1 MANTAFQPDAQRYQ
15 GDQGDQGDQGELD
28 EARRWVIA
36 QVRADAGA
44 ALQTG
49 MDTMQTL
56 RSLGM
61 DSPGLLAG
69 LLQPLLPINQKEQE
83 LIAEHF
89 GALVLTLLHGVA
101 HMRQLSSLS
110 RDRNQTRNEFTD
122 PRVNEENLRKMLI
135 TMVDDIRVV
144 LIELARHLSVLRLC
158 HDSAREVQ
166 DELGRITLDVYAPLA
181 NRLGVG
187 QIKWQMEDHALRCLE
202 PENYHQLASKLAET
216 RGLREQY
223 IAAFISTVQNTLEE
237 VGVVGEVFGRPKHIY
252 SILRKMRAKDLAFEN
267 LRDIRAFRI
276 IVDDVADCYTAL
288 AAVHGRWRVLD
299 GEFDDYIATPKDN
312 GYQSIHTVV
321 TGPDEQTVEVQI
333 RTRQMHRQSELGVAA
348 HWRYKE
354 KVRADEGIDQKVIR
368 LRQLLQWKD
377 ELLDAAALTSSSGD
391 ADEPIEARIFVFTP
405 KGTVIDLPDGATPID
420 FAYAIHTELGHR
432 IRGARVNEKMV
443 TLGHRLATGQQVHI
457 QTAKDGHPSR
467 DWLRNDLGYV
477 RTRRA
482 RARITQWFKR
492 ADYAQHVSEGR
503 SMLERELARLGR
515 EDLSY
520 DKIARNT
527 HFHKTDALLAAIGAG
542 DFKLSRA
549 LVPFRRAARV
559 MRAEHTLPS
568 KPRAH
573 APDQSRHPD
582 SFRVR
587 GVDNLLTRMAHC
599 CHPIPGD
606 AIVGFITLGRGV
618 SIHRENCHNIKN
630 LDEQR
635 RARLIEVR
643 WGESEATAWPLE
655 IQLTAY
661 NRSGLLNDINEF
673 LKQEKIQVLKL
684 NRETDDEHGAHIR
697 LKLEIADLKKL
708 GQILKGLA
716 RIPNVAQVKRVAS

>member
-1 MANTAFQPDAQRYQ
+1 MNTNEYKLGTEQ
-15 GDQGDQGDQGELD
+15 LD

-36 QVRADAGA
+36 HCRVDAEA
-44 ALQTG
+44 ALQDG
-49 MDTMQTL
+49 IDTLETL
-56 RSLGM
+56 LSLGM
-61 DSPGLLAG
+61 DTPGLLAG

-89 GALVLTLLHGVA
+89 GELVLTLLHGVA
-101 HMRQLSSLS
+101 QMRQLSSLS
-110 RDRNQTRNEFTD
+110 HNRNQDRNQGRNEFTD

-144 LIELARHLSVLRLC
+144 LIELARHLSVLRRC
-158 HDSAREVQ
+158 HTSAREVQ

-202 PENYHQLASKLAET
+202 AENYHQLAMTLAET

-276 IVDDVADCYTAL
+276 IVDNVADCYAAL

-321 TGPDEQTVEVQI
+321 TGPDDKTVEVQI

-354 KVRADEGIDQKVIR
+354 KVRADEGIDQKVVR

-377 ELLDAAALTSSSGD
+377 ELFDTGALAASLTD
-391 ADEPIEARIFVFTP
+391 ADAPIEARIFVFTP
-405 KGTVIDLPDGATPID
+405 KGTVIDLPDGSTPID

-432 IRGARVNEKMV
+432 IRGARVNGKMV
-443 TLGHRLATGQQVHI
+443 TLGHRLATGEQVHI
-457 QTAKDGHPSR
+457 QTAKHGHPRR

-482 RARITQWFKR
+482 RARIAQWFKR

-503 SMLERELARLGR
+503 SMLERELARLGM
-515 EDLSY
+515 EELSY

-527 HFHKTDALLAAIGAG
+527 HFHKTDGLLAAIGAG

-549 LVPFRRAARV
+549 LAPFRRAAGV
-559 MRAEHTLPS
+559 MQSEQALPI
-568 KPRAH
+568 KPARPH
-573 APDQSRHPD
+573 PPDQSRHPD
-582 SFRVR
+582 SFHVS
-587 GVDNLLTRMAHC
+587 GVGNLLTRMAHC

-606 AIVGFITLGRGV
+606 VIVGFITLGRGV
-618 SIHRENCHNIKN
+618 SIHRKNCHNIKN
-630 LDEQR
+630 LDDQR
-635 RARLIEVR
+635 RERLIEVR
-643 WGESEATAWPLE
+643 WGESELASSPLE
-655 IQLTAY
+655 IQLTGY
-661 NRSGLLNDINEF
+661 DRGGLLNDINEF

-684 NRETDDEHGAHIR
+684 NKEIDDEHGVHIR
-697 LKLEIADLKKL
+697 LRLEVSDLKKL
-708 GQILKGLA
+708 GQILTGLA
-716 RIPNVAQVKRVAS
+716 RIPNVMQVKRVVS